1 MTYDLW
7 PLLPNRSSAE
17 PAYTSSKVTDQMEN
31 ITDIREYDVP
41 YHVRVAID
49 LKINVGHWYCV
60 RGRGSDPPEIR
71 LVEDTELD
79 RPVSACL
86 PPLKFSPTCD
96 ARSMTLHDLHQPT
109 TFLQC
114 TCTLVTRKHAYPFLL
129 SLLLLQHPFSPHI
142 LLPHSHHPCTHST
155 PLSPPPFPIP

>member
-1 MTYDLW
+1 
-7 PLLPNRSSAE
+7 
-17 PAYTSSKVTDQMEN
+17 MEN

-86 PPLKFSPTCD
+86 PEI
-96 ARSMTLHDLHQPT
+96 TLT
-109 TFLQC
+109 I
-114 TCTLVTRKHAYPFLL
+114 
-129 SLLLLQHPFSPHI
+129 I
-142 LLPHSHHPCTHST
+142 LINL
-155 PLSPPPFPIP
+155 

>member
-1 MTYDLW
+1 MQSHPLRRMRFGQYQASLALLGWPEDDLVNRMQSGDCPYWKVCMHLVLVCTQSLHTIIHVGLKILLNWNWKLNDLW

-86 PPLKFSPTCD
+86 HT
-96 ARSMTLHDLHQPT
+96 
-109 TFLQC
+109 
-114 TCTLVTRKHAYPFLL
+114 
-129 SLLLLQHPFSPHI
+129 
-142 LLPHSHHPCTHST
+142 
-155 PLSPPPFPIP
+155 

>member
-1 MTYDLW
+1 MTFDLH
-7 PLLPNRSSAE
+7 RSSAE
-17 PAYTSSKVTDQMEN
+17 PAYTLSKVTDQMEN

-86 PPLKFSPTCD
+86 PEI
-96 ARSMTLHDLHQPT
+96 TLT
-109 TFLQC
+109 I
-114 TCTLVTRKHAYPFLL
+114 
-129 SLLLLQHPFSPHI
+129 I
-142 LLPHSHHPCTHST
+142 LINL
-155 PLSPPPFPIP
+155 

>member
-1 MTYDLW
+1 MTFDLH
-7 PLLPNRSSAE
+7 RSSAE

-86 PPLKFSPTCD
+86 PEIMLTITCE
-96 ARSMTLHDLHQPT
+96 
-109 TFLQC
+109 
-114 TCTLVTRKHAYPFLL
+114 
-129 SLLLLQHPFSPHI
+129 
-142 LLPHSHHPCTHST
+142 THSVAF
-155 PLSPPPFPIP
+155 S

>member
-1 MTYDLW
+1 
-7 PLLPNRSSAE
+7 
-17 PAYTSSKVTDQMEN
+17 MEN

-86 PPLKFSPTCD
+86 PEIMLTITCETLSFS
-96 ARSMTLHDLHQPT
+96 STLE
-109 TFLQC
+109 
-114 TCTLVTRKHAYPFLL
+114 
-129 SLLLLQHPFSPHI
+129 
-142 LLPHSHHPCTHST
+142 THSVAF
-155 PLSPPPFPIP
+155 S